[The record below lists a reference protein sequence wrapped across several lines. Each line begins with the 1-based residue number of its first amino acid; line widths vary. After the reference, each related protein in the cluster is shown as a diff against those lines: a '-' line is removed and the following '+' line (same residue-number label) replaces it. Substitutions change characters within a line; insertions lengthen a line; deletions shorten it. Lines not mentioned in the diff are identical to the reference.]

1 MSDTLT
7 SLGHTVDEAED
18 VIALIYYYDYLANY
32 EPPKEEK
39 PEYKLQL
46 KENLFNNFFAS
57 VINRTEFAD
66 VRNRSYA
73 A

>member
-1 MSDTLT
+1 MTKN
-7 SLGHTVDEAED
+7 EAED

-46 KENLFNNFFAS
+46 KENLFNDFFAS